1 MLREHAWEQ
10 RDQNRGWDLAG
21 WDHDSDDDGMSE
33 QEKAAFEFMELLLQ
47 QYFAGVITATT
58 FCILCHWVSKAGL
71 VCEAAA
77 EYSLPPGRSSGK
89 YKAHLDEK
97 LQAAAPSYV
106 SFRCSWQAS
115 AFGRATSSHCCSQ
128 VQPTYGLIAL
138 LMHGL
143 EASQG
148 HHMASQ
154 GTFNEL
160 SCRLMVRC
168 YAWKKASRPC
178 LMIEGHEDSMGVPG
192 LLMKP

>member
-58 FCILCHWVSKAGL
+58 FCILCHWVSTAGL

-77 EYSLPPGRSSGK
+77 EYSLPPCRSSGK

-97 LQAAAPSYV
+97 LEFKQQ
-106 SFRCSWQAS
+106 R
-115 AFGRATSSHCCSQ
+115 
-128 VQPTYGLIAL
+128 
-138 LMHGL
+138 
-143 EASQG
+143 
-148 HHMASQ
+148 HHMYH
-154 GTFNEL
+154 
-160 SCRLMVRC
+160 V
-168 YAWKKASRPC
+168 
-178 LMIEGHEDSMGVPG
+178 DVPG
-192 LLMKP
+192 RHRHSEERRPVTVVARFSLRTAS